1 MSLELLYKDFI
12 SWIFSS
18 IETENIESFA
28 LTIFGIGI
36 TVFTV
41 LYSFIGSKYE
51 VIRELREKIYEGKAS
66 IEEQAQ
72 YQIAIRYINR
82 QIKINRY
89 SIIVSLSSFLLFIL
103 CKIKNSFFPEN
114 NVFQFSIDLLYI
126 VLILIVGIMILLVL
140 NEYRRLISQ

>member
-1 MSLELLYKDFI
+1 MSLELLYKDLI

-28 LTIFGIGI
+28 IAIFGIGI

-51 VIRELREKIYEGKAS
+51 VIRELREKMNDGKAS

-72 YQIAIRYINR
+72 YKIAIRYINR
-82 QIKINRY
+82 QIKINKY
-89 SIIVSLSSFLLFIL
+89 SIIVSLSYFLLFIL
-103 CKIKNSFFPEN
+103 CKIKNLFFPEN
-114 NVFQFSIDLLYI
+114 NAFQFSIDLLYI
-126 VLILIVGIMILLVL
+126 VLVLIVGIMILLVL
-140 NEYRRLISQ
+140 NEYRRLVSQ

>member
-1 MSLELLYKDFI
+1 MSLELLCKDFV

-28 LTIFGIGI
+28 IAIFGIGI

-51 VIRELREKIYEGKAS
+51 VLRELREKMNDGKAS

-72 YQIAIRYINR
+72 YKIAIRYINR

-103 CKIKNSFFPEN
+103 CKIKNLFFPEN
-114 NVFQFSIDLLYI
+114 KFFQFSIDLLYI
-126 VLILIVGIMILLVL
+126 VLVLIVGIMILLVL

>member
-1 MSLELLYKDFI
+1 M
-12 SWIFSS
+12 
-18 IETENIESFA
+18 
-28 LTIFGIGI
+28 LTAIAIFGIGI

-51 VIRELREKIYEGKAS
+51 VIRELREKMNDGKAS

-72 YQIAIRYINR
+72 YKIAIRYINR

-89 SIIVSLSSFLLFIL
+89 SIIVSLSSFLLFLL
-103 CKIKNSFFPEN
+103 CKIKNLFFPEN

-126 VLILIVGIMILLVL
+126 VLVLIVGIMILLVL